1 MISQPSLS
9 GENPYLVSI
18 GRMFFR
24 VESFR
29 YNEGHE
35 EKSGVEE
42 IEQQFKA
49 N

>member
-1 MISQPSLS
+1 M
-9 GENPYLVSI
+9 ET
-18 GRMFFR
+18 R